1 MQERMAGI
9 CFQSCLDFED
19 IDIQLDSCKEGRFF
33 VKSAI
38 AGNSRLLDIGIK
50 MKRPVLPYRRA
61 CACVERHYS
70 KAYRHRDYNTA
81 LCIGCQC
88 GRGCGVQNHRKNRD
102 DHNQKER

>member
-1 MQERMAGI
+1 MAGI

-50 MKRPVLPYRRA
+50 IKRRPY
-61 CACVERHYS
+61 S
-70 KAYRHRDYNTA
+70 
-81 LCIGCQC
+81 L
-88 GRGCGVQNHRKNRD
+88 
-102 DHNQKER
+102 